1 MSWRMDSTAGAAIW
15 DTQPLTSD
23 DLALR
28 DEEIEWLA
36 QQGRHQWKIINGR
49 LAASGH
55 PTANV
60 GSYTSAGAYP
70 PTAAQTST
78 AVTTAT
84 PGTAIWTS
92 TIYSPILANAVIAGS
107 SYHIQASGT
116 IQSST
121 SGLTVTTLPVI
132 GSVAVNSATGAT
144 PVTLGVS
151 GSCALGSTLT
161 SIWRLN
167 GDLTIRTVGPS
178 GTAWF
183 MGDIFVGQTAVPV
196 SAGANTLTG
205 ILGGTAATVDFTGAT
220 SNLPGGFGIGQ
231 WGAATVTVVTDQVV
245 WVSW

>member
-92 TIYSPILANAVIAGS
+92 HDLQSRFSRTRSSRQPPIG
-107 SYHIQASGT
+107 
-116 IQSST
+116 
-121 SGLTVTTLPVI
+121 
-132 GSVAVNSATGAT
+132 
-144 PVTLGVS
+144 
-151 GSCALGSTLT
+151 
-161 SIWRLN
+161 
-167 GDLTIRTVGPS
+167 
-178 GTAWF
+178 
-183 MGDIFVGQTAVPV
+183 
-196 SAGANTLTG
+196 
-205 ILGGTAATVDFTGAT
+205 FTRAER
-220 SNLPGGFGIGQ
+220 SNLPPR
-231 WGAATVTVVTDQVV
+231 A
-245 WVSW
+245 